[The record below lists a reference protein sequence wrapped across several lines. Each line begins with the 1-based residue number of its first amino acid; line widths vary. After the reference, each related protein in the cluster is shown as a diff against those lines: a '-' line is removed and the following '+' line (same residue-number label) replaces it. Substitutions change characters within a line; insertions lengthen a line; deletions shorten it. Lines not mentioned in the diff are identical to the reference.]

1 TSAIITTGYGGVSKS
16 ATLAVNP
23 GAPAAPSLIAPAVAA
38 TPAQPVTFDWT
49 DVANATSYEIQVDDT
64 STIAAPF
71 IASQIVSVSQ
81 ATIGGLP
88 AKRLWWRVRAQNSAG
103 VFGPFSASRRF
114 TPQAAP
120 AAASLSAVSVNP
132 TNVVGGNGATGTAT
146 LTSAA
151 PTGGL
156 LVTLSSSNAAATVPV
171 SVTVAAGATSA
182 SFAV

>member
-1 TSAIITTGYGGVSKS
+1 
-16 ATLAVNP
+16 NP
-23 GAPAAPSLIAPAVAA
+23 GAPAAPSLVSPAVDA

-71 IASQIVSVSQ
+71 TANQIASVSQ

-103 VFGPFSASRRF
+103 VFGPFSATRRF

-120 AAASLSAVSVNP
+120 PAASLSAVSVSP
-132 TNVVGGNGATGTAT
+132 PSVVGPASSTGTVT
-146 LTSAA
+146 LTAAA
-151 PTGGL
+151 PAGGT
-156 LVTLSSSNAAATVPV
+156 LVTLASSNAAATVPA

-182 SFAV
+182 TF